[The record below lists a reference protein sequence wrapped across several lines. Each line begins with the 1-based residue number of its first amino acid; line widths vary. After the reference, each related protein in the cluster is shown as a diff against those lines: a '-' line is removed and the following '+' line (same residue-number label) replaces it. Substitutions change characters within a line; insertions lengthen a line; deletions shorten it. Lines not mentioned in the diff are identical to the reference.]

1 MQDLDDPVDEQI
13 QDLVIRM
20 ENACVADNKAREEGQ
35 SASQKVAMIDE
46 VVSMLNRNTAQ
57 DAVLDPDTGFL
68 KAVRF
73 FLEPL
78 SDGSLPA
85 YDIQNK
91 IFMQLDRLP
100 IGKDQ
105 LLGSGMG
112 KVVFFYTKSK
122 RPVPRIK
129 RMANKLVE
137 DWSRPILKRTN
148 DYKKRQV
155 EEREYDYQYVLS
167 LIHFFFIFLLLPQN
181 RN

>member
-1 MQDLDDPVDEQI
+1 
-13 QDLVIRM
+13 
-20 ENACVADNKAREEGQ
+20 
-35 SASQKVAMIDE
+35 MIDE

-105 LLGSGMG
+105 LLDSGLG
-112 KVVFFYTKSK
+112 KVVFFYTRSK
-122 RPVPRIK
+122 KPVPRVK

-155 EEREYDYQYVLS
+155 EEREYDYQ
-167 LIHFFFIFLLLPQN
+167 
-181 RN
+181 

>member
-1 MQDLDDPVDEQI
+1 
-13 QDLVIRM
+13 M
-20 ENACVADNKAREEGQ
+20 EKACIADNEARMAGE
-35 SASQKVAMIDE
+35 SASRKVAMIDE
-46 VVSMLNRNTAQ
+46 VVSMLNRNNAQ
-57 DAVLDPDTGFL
+57 EAALDPDTGFL

-91 IFMQLDRLP
+91 IFMQLECLP
-100 IGKDQ
+100 IGKEQ
-105 LLGSGMG
+105 LLGSGLG

-137 DWSRPILKRTN
+137 DWSRPILKRSH
-148 DYKKRQV
+148 DYKKRQI
-155 EEREYDYQYVLS
+155 EEREYDHQYVALFPFRPP
-167 LIHFFFIFLLLPQN
+167 HARRAN
-181 RN
+181 